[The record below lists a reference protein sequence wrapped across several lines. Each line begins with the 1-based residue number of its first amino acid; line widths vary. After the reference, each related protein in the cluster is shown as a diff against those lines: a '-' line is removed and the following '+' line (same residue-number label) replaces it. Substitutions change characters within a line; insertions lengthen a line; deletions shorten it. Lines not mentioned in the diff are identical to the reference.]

1 LDYYALLWEEVEGSL
16 RLPCE
21 RENRISGMKATDVWK
36 FDETGDES
44 RLCRREPQASGERKV
59 KEE

>member
-1 LDYYALLWEEVEGSL
+1 MRKGEQNQRDEG
-16 RLPCE
+16 R
-21 RENRISGMKATDVWK
+21 TDVWK

-59 KEE
+59 KEEEEDA